1 MDGIRAEAAQHLWG
15 QPLDSPNFVVA
26 YNVLIQM
33 GIYANVLM
41 ENTGYW
47 KPRTST
53 SMEEALSRLK
63 RGLGLTESEE
73 HDGYLLELLRRR
85 LRWSFGKYVW
95 PQEIRSALV
104 YWKVEE

>member
-1 MDGIRAEAAQHLWG
+1 
-15 QPLDSPNFVVA
+15 VA

-53 SMEEALSRLK
+53 SMETALARLK
-63 RGLGLTESEE
+63 RGLGLTQSEE
-73 HDGYLLELLRRR
+73 HDTYLLELLGRR
-85 LRWSFGKYVW
+85 LQWNGEDYVW

-104 YWKVEE
+104 YWRTRE